1 VEHRM
6 AHADGSL
13 YPAMRRIRPAMSDS
27 LDHAFEKGGGNWPSI
42 ELIDAGEP
50 AHAGNRRMGV

>member
-1 VEHRM
+1 M

-13 YPAMRRIRPAMSDS
+13 YPAMRRIRPAMGYSV
-27 LDHAFEKGGGNWPSI
+27 DHALKEGGGNRLSI